1 MGKVKMR
8 FELCSAV
15 FTVFPLPQT
24 EGRAAQRILVYAI
37 LFDMVAVSLFFL
49 FWTSC
54 EAVQRSRIKSFA
66 ERI

>member
-8 FELCSAV
+8 FLNCVLQCS
-15 FTVFPLPQT
+15 VFPLPQT